1 MPSRSNVTVK
11 VGEIIHVALR
21 RREIKVRAATLVAD
35 GSALKTARYFH
46 RPVEL
51 RIAR

>member
-21 RREIKVRAATLVAD
+21 RREIKVRAA
-35 GSALKTARYFH
+35 
-46 RPVEL
+46 L
-51 RIAR
+51 RSLLTDPL